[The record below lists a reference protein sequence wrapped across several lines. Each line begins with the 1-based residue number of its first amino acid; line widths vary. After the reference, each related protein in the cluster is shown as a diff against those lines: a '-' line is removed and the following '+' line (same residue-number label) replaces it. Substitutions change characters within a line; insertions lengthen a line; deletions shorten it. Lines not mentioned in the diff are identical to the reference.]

1 MRRIGRIGR
10 AAALLLALTPWPVLA
25 PAREVPD
32 TIAQRALACTGC
44 HGPQGQSRPEGYV
57 PRLAGKPAGYLLAQL
72 QAFRDGR
79 RRHATMAALLQPL
92 DDGMLAALADHFG
105 EQAVPYPP
113 PAASTLG
120 PADAERARQLVTQ
133 GDASRRVP
141 ACAACH
147 GRALTGVA
155 PAVPGLLGLPADY
168 LVAQLG
174 AWRTGQRGAQAPDC
188 MAEVARRLSPADLS
202 LAARWLAAQPLP
214 ARSAPA
220 ESPPGAWPL
229 ECGRTAE
236 RRTAPP
242 APATGLVAR
251 GAYLAT
257 LGNCAGCHTAPGGA
271 AMAGGRPIR
280 TPYGVVHGGNLTP
293 DPQTG
298 IGRWSADDF
307 HRAMHEGR
315 APDGRR
321 LLPAFPYPSFTRL
334 ARADNDALFAWLR
347 SLPPVVR
354 PNRPHEL
361 RFPYGT
367 ALAMTAW
374 QWLNF
379 RPAPARAQ
387 APAEGLARGEYLVT
401 ALGHCGECH
410 APRGRWSAPGR
421 ALTGGTLPGSA
432 WTAPSLH
439 PVEGRPTPAADT
451 VALLRHGRHARGTA
465 SGPMAEVVLASTQH
479 WQVADLQ
486 AAADYLHALP
496 ATPAPPV
503 AAAADPAVLKAG
515 ERIYAD
521 RCADCHGADGRGAA
535 GAYPPLAG
543 NPTVTQRG
551 VGNLLQL
558 LKHGGFGP
566 STAGH
571 PRPYGMPPADLPVA
585 DTAAVLTY
593 IRQSWGQRAP
603 GVTALDVQRGR

>member
-120 PADAERARQLVTQ
+120 PADAERARQLVT
-133 GDASRRVP
+133 
-141 ACAACH
+141 H
-147 GRALTGVA
+147 
-155 PAVPGLLGLPADY
+155 
-168 LVAQLG
+168 
-174 AWRTGQRGAQAPDC
+174 
-188 MAEVARRLSPADLS
+188 
-202 LAARWLAAQPLP
+202 
-214 ARSAPA
+214 
-220 ESPPGAWPL
+220 
-229 ECGRTAE
+229 
-236 RRTAPP
+236 

-379 RPAPARAQ
+379 RPAPAR
-387 APAEGLARGEYLVT
+387 
-401 ALGHCGECH
+401 
-410 APRGRWSAPGR
+410 S
-421 ALTGGTLPGSA
+421 
-432 WTAPSLH
+432 
-439 PVEGRPTPAADT
+439 
-451 VALLRHGRHARGTA
+451 
-465 SGPMAEVVLASTQH
+465 
-479 WQVADLQ
+479 
-486 AAADYLHALP
+486 
-496 ATPAPPV
+496 
-503 AAAADPAVLKAG
+503 
-515 ERIYAD
+515 
-521 RCADCHGADGRGAA
+521 
-535 GAYPPLAG
+535 
-543 NPTVTQRG
+543 
-551 VGNLLQL
+551 
-558 LKHGGFGP
+558 
-566 STAGH
+566 
-571 PRPYGMPPADLPVA
+571 
-585 DTAAVLTY
+585 
-593 IRQSWGQRAP
+593 
-603 GVTALDVQRGR
+603 